1 MNNQQPTTTPKRSP
15 WKDKNFYR
23 GVLLTP
29 LLGAAGF
36 MLMVAVQPS
45 PATSFLL
52 QWVFWVALLLASIVL
67 RIRYHRF
74 GLGMMLGWT
83 LFVLFPIVWIVV
95 LGLSGNL
102 MS

>member
-1 MNNQQPTTTPKRSP
+1 MVNSKPIPLTHDSA

-23 GVLLTP
+23 GVLLIP

-52 QWVFWVALLLASIVL
+52 QWVFCVALLLASIVL